1 MDEDLMFLDLLVKAI
16 RLGEKLE
23 NALSEF
29 KNTPL
34 FVIGWNR
41 IPHPDDLVEVLFD
54 RIGKKKNYYLD
65 PYHSAFI
72 IPVKHRG
79 RWALIKVDKK
89 GWKII
94 DDEKKKRLFEDL
106 LKSEGKS
113 DPVLEVG

>member
-1 MDEDLMFLDLLVKAI
+1 MDEDLIFLNLLVKAI
-16 RLGEKLE
+16 KLGEKLE
-23 NALSEF
+23 NTVSEF
-29 KNTPL
+29 KGTPL
-34 FVIGWNR
+34 FDIVWHM
-41 IPHPDDLVEVLFD
+41 IPHPDDLVERIFD

-89 GWKII
+89 GWMII
-94 DDEKKKRLFEDL
+94 DDEKKKKLFEDL